1 MLYDL
6 YGGCHERHVG
16 LLDVIFSL
24 PWAMKKRIWAEES
37 IGFRMKCAFLLL
49 CVLKRS
55 LSVVFAIMCRY
66 ILLRNRGIWMY
77 IARVVK
83 YYGICNVCTE
93 AFYYDVCFWRL
104 VSHFES
110 FEFQY
115 WRCYVILNHD
125 AKCVL
130 FIMQVL
136 KEPAHFSRS
145 FLATEDRRI
154 ESMSIFQHQDNT

>member
-1 MLYDL
+1 MDML
-6 YGGCHERHVG
+6 GSWTGFFHFPE
-16 LLDVIFSL
+16 
-24 PWAMKKRIWAEES
+24 PWKRDFEEQKTADFK
-37 IGFRMKCAFLLL
+37 GNVRFLLL

>member
-1 MLYDL
+1 MDML
-6 YGGCHERHVG
+6 GSWTGFFHFPE
-16 LLDVIFSL
+16 
-24 PWAMKKRIWAEES
+24 PWKRDFEEQKTADFK
-37 IGFRMKCAFLLL
+37 GNVRFLLL

-66 ILLRNRGIWMY
+66 ILLRNRRIWLY
-77 IARVVK
+77 VARVVK

-145 FLATEDRRI
+145 FLATVDRRI